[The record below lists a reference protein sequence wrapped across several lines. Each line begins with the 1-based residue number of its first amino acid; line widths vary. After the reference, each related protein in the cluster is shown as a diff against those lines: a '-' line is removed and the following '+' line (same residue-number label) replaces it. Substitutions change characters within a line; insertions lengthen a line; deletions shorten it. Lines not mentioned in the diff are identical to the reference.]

1 MGNKTENTYYICYAW
16 CEHEE
21 RMVDFFGSY
30 SRKECE
36 EECQTLTLGT
46 RHKIVRIDEPQTSDH
61 YFNRRVVALGR
72 AMAESKGKKPK
83 PSNGA
88 DILAWQQFTKH
99 EGDKHLF
106 YVLAKFNEDQ
116 FVVWTF
122 NASCGGCYYGKYFSM
137 DQHENKDHILEA
149 VRCFEELAEP
159 HRQWAMLSKQEKFE
173 RSNEDVSVQD
183 IPENYSHPRHLSHP
197 LGEYEKE
204 GQS

>member
-1 MGNKTENTYYICYAW
+1 MTRKTENTYYTCYAW
-16 CEHEE
+16 CEYEE
-21 RMVDFFGSY
+21 RMVDFFGSH

-46 RHKIVRIDEPQTSDH
+46 RHKIVRIDEPSWARS
-61 YFNRRVVALGR
+61 NVALGR
-72 AMAESKGKKPK
+72 VMAESKGNKPK

-122 NASCGGCYYGKYFSM
+122 NASDGGCYYGKYFSDDQQM
-137 DQHENKDHILEA
+137 DRDHILEA
-149 VRCFEELAEP
+149 VRCFEGLAEP
-159 HRQWAMLSKQEKFE
+159 HREWAMLSKQEKFE

>member
-1 MGNKTENTYYICYAW
+1 MTRKTENTYYICYAW
-16 CEHEE
+16 CEYEE
-21 RMVDFFGSY
+21 RMVDFFGSH

-36 EECQTLTLGT
+36 EECQCLTLGT
-46 RHKIVRIDEPQTSDH
+46 RHKIVRIDEPSWARS
-61 YFNRRVVALGR
+61 NVALGR
-72 AMAESKGKKPK
+72 VMAESKGNKPK

-122 NASCGGCYYGKYFSM
+122 NASDGGCYYGKYFSD
-137 DQHENKDHILEA
+137 DQQMGRDHILEA
-149 VRCFEELAEP
+149 VRCFEGLAEP
-159 HRQWAMLSKQEKFE
+159 HREWAMLSKQEKFE
-173 RSNEDVSVQD
+173 RSNEDVSVQA